1 MRISVRRMKCRR
13 PVESMDYSYGRQAS
27 YLADFFTK
35 SNNNNS

>member
-1 MRISVRRMKCRR
+1 MNISVRRLKRRR
-13 PVESMDYSYGRQAS
+13 PVESMDYSYGKQAS